1 VNDTEFETWFAG
13 EVAALPG
20 VEAVALGG
28 SRSRGEHRPDSDW
41 DFALYYRG
49 TFDPDSVRARGWD
62 GEISDLGGWG
72 GGVMNGGGWLRVDG
86 RPVDLHYRDLDEV
99 THWWDEARAGRF
111 EKQLLMFYL
120 AGIPT
125 YAIVGELGINRVLAG
140 ALPRPEFPAAL
151 RESAARRWHD
161 DALLSISYRPAD
173 DPVVTIGNTT
183 RALIEEAHS
192 RLAAQGVW
200 ATNEKRMIARAGL
213 DHVAETL
220 RTGGS
225 VPEYLDAAASVISA
239 G

>member
-1 VNDTEFETWFAG
+1 MDDTEFEAWFAG
-13 EVAALPG
+13 EVATLPG
-20 VEAVALGG
+20 VSAVSLGG

-49 TFDPDSVRARGWD
+49 GFDPDSVRARGWE
-62 GEISDLGGWG
+62 GEISDIGGWG
-72 GGVMNGGGWLRVDG
+72 GGVMNGGGWLRIGD
-86 RPVDLHYRDLDEV
+86 RHVDLHYRDLDEV

-125 YAIVGELGINRVLAG
+125 YAVVGELAINRVLAG
-140 ALPRPEFPAAL
+140 KLPRPEFPEAL
-151 RESAARRWHD
+151 RESAARRWHR
-161 DALLSISYRPAD
+161 DALLSISYQPVD

-200 ATNEKRMIARAGL
+200 VTNEKRMIARAGL
-213 DHVAETL
+213 DDVADVL
-220 RTGGS
+220 RSGGS
-225 VPEYLDAAASVISA
+225 VPDYLDAAATVINA
-239 G
+239 R